1 MFRWRF
7 LVSLFCNTCGA
18 LVFCGMVRLVPNY
31 SETFVSTL
39 RSKEVMA
46 RVALIT
52 RPVDYLDE
60 TKYLPPGQAIFFN
73 GNIGDNS
80 FRISK
85 IIDRADSFLPL
96 IKGEVAPLPKGCL
109 VSLNYSF
116 FLGLLFSGI
125 LGHCIIWPNGFVFIR
140 SARLEVGIALFLVG
154 LGNYGFAWAHF
165 KRKVKESQSLFHELM
180 KL

>member
-1 MFRWRF
+1 
-7 LVSLFCNTCGA
+7 
-18 LVFCGMVRLVPNY
+18 MVRLVPNY

-52 RPVDYLDE
+52 RPVDYLEE

-96 IKGEVAPLPKGCL
+96 IKGEIAPLPKGCL

-116 FLGLLFSGI
+116 FPGASFFLGFWAIVSFGLTVLFLSVVQDWKLALL
-125 LGHCIIWPNGFVFIR
+125 C
-140 SARLEVGIALFLVG
+140 FLVG